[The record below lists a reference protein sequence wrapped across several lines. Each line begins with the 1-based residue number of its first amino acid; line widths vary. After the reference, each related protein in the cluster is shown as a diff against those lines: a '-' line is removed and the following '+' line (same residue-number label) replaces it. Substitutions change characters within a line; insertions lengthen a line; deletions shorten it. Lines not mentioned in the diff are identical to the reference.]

1 MDDRSPAST
10 VESVARTD
18 GYDGLTFLGWRWGR
32 AAIIAGLALSFFLF
46 GYAVQRS

>member
-10 VESVARTD
+10 VESPARAD
-18 GYDGLTFLGWRWGR
+18 GFDGLTFLGWRWGR